1 MPQENLVV
9 ALHFF
14 LLWGTVIIGLAA
26 GLLLPVSKLIAI
38 PLGVLLWILGLL
50 YNLHLVQRRRVRNPH
65 ARVSSSRGN
74 GRIAARSLMNF
85 GIAFGFRSWLTII
98 AAFILIPLYMWA
110 VARRR
115 EYVDFAREPDT
126 GDVLPDRLRRQP
138 GRRFRV

>member
-38 PLGVLLWILGLL
+38 PLGVVLWILGFL
-50 YNLHLVQRRRVRNPH
+50 YNFHLMQRRRVRNLH
-65 ARVSSSRGN
+65 SHLSSSRSN
-74 GRIAARSLMNF
+74 GRIAARSLMNL

-115 EYVDFAREPDT
+115 EYLDFARERNT
-126 GDVLPDRLRRQP
+126 GEVFPHRSRKRR
-138 GRRFRV
+138 